1 MWRQSPNPPS
11 WAVVALLASP
21 VARWHTREVTTNTGC
36 EKSGDRVCLFLIIQC
51 AWQCLQLARKTCSC
65 SLEAACLCP
74 CGVPRCRLWRTHI
87 MLGSKG
93 VQLRGAQDPAVFHSL
108 PISSAVVWGFTFP
121 GLLSGK
127 ANSPT
132 MNSIIFLIPKHCV
145 LCFICLVAS
154 FLSKC
159 PLREWDTFSS
169 LEFGDE
175 KHSSAPHPVPTA
187 FEERVMFDTERH
199 QWAKPHLTFVV
210 WIQHWNQTKP
220 VFLVFFPFFFFWSEW
235 H

>member
-1 MWRQSPNPPS
+1 M
-11 WAVVALLASP
+11 VALLASP

-159 PLREWDTFSS
+159 PLRE
-169 LEFGDE
+169 
-175 KHSSAPHPVPTA
+175 
-187 FEERVMFDTERH
+187 
-199 QWAKPHLTFVV
+199 
-210 WIQHWNQTKP
+210 
-220 VFLVFFPFFFFWSEW
+220 
-235 H
+235 

>member
-1 MWRQSPNPPS
+1 MWKVRRQGLLVSDN
-11 WAVVALLASP
+11 AVCMAVFAAGK
-21 VARWHTREVTTNTGC
+21 EN
-36 EKSGDRVCLFLIIQC
+36 
-51 AWQCLQLARKTCSC
+51 LQLFARSC
-65 SLEAACLCP
+65 MPLP

-93 VQLRGAQDPAVFHSL
+93 VQRRGAQGPAVFHSL
-108 PISSAVVWGFTFP
+108 PISSVVWGFTFP

-127 ANSPT
+127 ANRPS

-220 VFLVFFPFFFFWSEW
+220 VFLVFFPFFFFFWSEW

>member
-1 MWRQSPNPPS
+1 MCKVRRQGLLVSDN
-11 WAVVALLASP
+11 AVCMAVFAAGK
-21 VARWHTREVTTNTGC
+21 EN
-36 EKSGDRVCLFLIIQC
+36 
-51 AWQCLQLARKTCSC
+51 LQLFARSCMPLPLWCSQMQIVADPHHAREQGC
-65 SLEAACLCP
+65 AAE
-74 CGVPRCRLWRTHI
+74 
-87 MLGSKG
+87 
-93 VQLRGAQDPAVFHSL
+93 RGAGPCSFSQPSHQLCSSL
-108 PISSAVVWGFTFP
+108 GFTFP